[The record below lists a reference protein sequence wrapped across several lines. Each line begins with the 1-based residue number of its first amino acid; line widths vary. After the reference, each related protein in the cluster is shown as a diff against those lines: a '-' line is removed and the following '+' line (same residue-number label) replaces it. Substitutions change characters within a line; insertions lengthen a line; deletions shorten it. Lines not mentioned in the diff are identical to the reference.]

1 MYSGVFHAWWSQ
13 QGRKTKKINLFQK
26 LIFISYNFFSEESN
40 YRSNASSKTDLIK
53 CIKKLSQPKKSC
65 QNKESEYGEI
75 SPSAIKPRVILP
87 TSKYFYILPLC
98 LVKHFF
104 IKNLIK
110 YIVVVIDHL
119 GVKSLY
125 SVKWYIIVHVGV
137 VVLGENELV
146 SPTIVQMKIQ
156 ARGPFLT
163 SPLAPRDELNPN
175 G

>member
-1 MYSGVFHAWWSQ
+1 
-13 QGRKTKKINLFQK
+13 
-26 LIFISYNFFSEESN
+26 
-40 YRSNASSKTDLIK
+40 
-53 CIKKLSQPKKSC
+53 
-65 QNKESEYGEI
+65 
-75 SPSAIKPRVILP
+75 
-87 TSKYFYILPLC
+87 
-98 LVKHFF
+98 VKHFF